1 MLLSLVMLDGVA
13 ELKPAVPPDIES
25 TKSVVSSS
33 PVPFEIAYTS
43 SLNVMF
49 MVRLSAARVREVIVG
64 GL

>member
-1 MLLSLVMLDGVA
+1 MLDGVA
-13 ELKPAVPPDIES
+13 ELKSAVPPDIES

-43 SLNVMF
+43 SLNVML
-49 MVRLSAARVREVIVG
+49 MVRLSAANVREVIVG

>member
-1 MLLSLVMLDGVA
+1 MLDGVA

-25 TKSVVSSS
+25 TKSEASSS

-43 SLNVMF
+43 SLNVML
-49 MVRLSAARVREVIVG
+49 MVRLSAAKVREVIVG